1 MLEIEN
7 YINWRNVNYISLV
20 INKLKGTWVKNEKYY
35 CRTGDNFYIDSETSK
50 IRYHYDQ
57 DKQVLYEAKP
67 SIIIRFGNDMVEF
80 EYDTEEEARSAY
92 NNFQETMKNWN
103 TLW

>member
-20 INKLKGTWVKNEKYY
+20 INKLKGTWVKNGKYY
-35 CRTGDNFYIDSETSK
+35 YRIGDNFCINFETSK
-50 IRYHYDQ
+50 TRYHYDQ
-57 DKQVLYEAKP
+57 DKQVLYEGKP
-67 SIIIRFGNDMVEF
+67 AIVIRFVNDMVEF

-92 NNFQETMKNWN
+92 DNFQETMKNWN